1 MDRTSDASANRALL
15 DDESDDLDRY
25 VARRVR
31 TDPEFPH
38 LVDSALL
45 GRRARRRVDRAWC
58 DIKRFMARLA
68 RHVTDVVRR

>member
-1 MDRTSDASANRALL
+1 MDRTSDASAKRALL

-25 VARRVR
+25 VARRAR

-38 LVDSALL
+38 LVASALG

-58 DIKRFMARLA
+58 GIKRFTARVA
-68 RHVTDVVRR
+68 RHLTDVVRR